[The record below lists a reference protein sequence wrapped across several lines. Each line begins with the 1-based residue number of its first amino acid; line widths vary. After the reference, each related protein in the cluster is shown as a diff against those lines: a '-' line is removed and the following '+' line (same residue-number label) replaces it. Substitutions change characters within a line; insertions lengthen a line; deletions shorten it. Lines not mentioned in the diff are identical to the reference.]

1 MHRFSGPADGHCGHG
16 ALETE
21 MRQQKEFHEELRLMR
36 EKRGLRRWRIRQ
48 MTIALLLIGGLAMVY
63 YLPERLALVP

>member
-1 MHRFSGPADGHCGHG
+1 MG

-21 MRQQKEFHEELRLMR
+21 MRQQKEFREELRLMR